1 MGSSMDFR
9 EKILMIDD
17 EPDKIFIF
25 STILQNKGFEV
36 ITSESGREGL
46 EIMTRIRP
54 DLILLDINMPDI
66 NGHTVREKLK
76 ERPSTRNV
84 PIVMFSSSDQLP
96 DKLASLR
103 NGADDYIT
111 KDVDHQELTAR
122 LEALIR
128 RYKESIGANP
138 LTKLP
143 GNYAI
148 EDDINF
154 RIAQNQ
160 KQKTPFAV
168 CYADLDNFKAY
179 NDKYGFK
186 SGDEAIQGTAR
197 IILDVIGE
205 LGAKEDFVG
214 HVGGDDFVFIVSRY
228 DRVEAICKTIIERL
242 DDFYPSLYDET
253 DRKAG
258 HIITKNRKDEIDQF
272 PLMSISI
279 AVVSNENRE
288 LSSMGQIAQI
298 AAEVKKAVKKKDG
311 SNYLIDKR
319 S

>member
-1 MGSSMDFR
+1 MSR

-36 ITSESGREGL
+36 LTAASGNEGIEL
-46 EIMTRIRP
+46 IQTAHP

-66 NGHTVREKLK
+66 SGHVVREKLK
-76 ERPSTRNV
+76 ERPFTRNV
-84 PIVMFSSSDQLP
+84 PVVMFSSSDQVT
-96 DKLASLR
+96 DKIRSLKT
-103 NGADDYIT
+103 GADDYIT
-111 KDVDHQELTAR
+111 KDVDHEELVAR

-128 RYKESIGANP
+128 RYKDSLGANP

-154 RIAQNQ
+154 RIKAGFE
-160 KQKTPFAV
+160 FAV

-186 SGDEAIQGTAR
+186 SGDEVIKKTAE
-197 IILDVIGE
+197 VITQAVSE
-205 LGAKEDFVG
+205 LGTKDDFIG
-214 HVGGDDFVFIVSRY
+214 HVGGDDFAFVISQR
-228 DRVEAICKTIIERL
+228 DKIDSICKNIIDTLNEI
-242 DDFYPSLYDET
+242 YPELYNEE
-253 DRKAG
+253 DRKKG
-258 HIITKNRKDEIDQF
+258 FIITKNRKDETDQF

-279 AVVSNENRE
+279 AVVSNENNK
-288 LSSMGQIAQI
+288 LTNVGQIAQI
-298 AAEVKKAVKKKDG
+298 ASEVKKMLKSKPG
-311 SNYLIDKR
+311 SNYWIDRR
-319 S
+319 SAVAGVN

>member
-1 MGSSMDFR
+1 MFR

-25 STILQNKGFEV
+25 TTILQSKGFEV
-36 ITSESGREGL
+36 ITAASGNEGIEQIRSEH
-46 EIMTRIRP
+46 P

-66 NGHTVREKLK
+66 NGHAVREKLK

-84 PIVMFSSSDQLP
+84 PIVMFSSSDQVS
-96 DKLASLR
+96 DKIQSLKS
-103 NGADDYIT
+103 GADDYIT
-111 KDVDHQELTAR
+111 KDVDHEELVAR

-128 RYKESIGANP
+128 RYKESLGANP

-154 RIAQNQ
+154 RIRSGDV
-160 KQKTPFAV
+160 FAV

-186 SGDEAIQGTAR
+186 AGD
-197 IILDVIGE
+197 DVIKKTAAVITETVSAMGT
-205 LGAKEDFVG
+205 KEDFIG
-214 HVGGDDFVFIVSRY
+214 HIGGDDFVFVLSAPESIDPV
-228 DRVEAICKTIIERL
+228 CQTIINKLNEL
-242 DDFYPSLYDET
+242 YPSMYSEE
-253 DRKAG
+253 DRRQG
-258 HIITKNRKDEIDQF
+258 FIVTKNRKDETDQF

-279 AVVSNENRE
+279 AVVSNENNK
-288 LSSMGQIAQI
+288 LTNVGQIAQI
-298 AAEVKKAVKKKDG
+298 AGEVKKALKTKPG
-311 SNYLIDKR
+311 SNYRIDRR
-319 S
+319 SSVSGVN

>member
-1 MGSSMDFR
+1 
-9 EKILMIDD
+9 MIDD

-36 ITSESGREGL
+36 ITAASGNEGIEL
-46 EIMTRIRP
+46 IQTVRP

-66 NGHTVREKLK
+66 SGHVVREKLK

-84 PIVMFSSSDQLP
+84 PVVMFSSSDQVS
-96 DKLASLR
+96 DKIRSLKT
-103 NGADDYIT
+103 GADDYIT
-111 KDVDHQELTAR
+111 KDVDHEELIAR

-128 RYKESIGANP
+128 RYKDSLGANP

-154 RIAQNQ
+154 RIKAGFE
-160 KQKTPFAV
+160 FAV

-186 SGDEAIQGTAR
+186 AGDEVIQKTAEVITRAVSDLGTK
-197 IILDVIGE
+197 D
-205 LGAKEDFVG
+205 DFIG
-214 HVGGDDFVFIVSRY
+214 HVGGDDFVFVISQK
-228 DRVEAICKTIIERL
+228 DKIDSICKNIIDMLNEV
-242 DDFYPSLYDET
+242 YPELYNEE
-253 DRKAG
+253 DRKKG
-258 HIITKNRKDEIDQF
+258 FIITKNRKDETDQF

-279 AVVSNENRE
+279 AVVSNENNK
-288 LSSMGQIAQI
+288 LSNVGQISQI
-298 AAEVKKAVKKKDG
+298 ASEVKKMLKSKPG
-311 SNYLIDKR
+311 SNFWIDR
-319 S
+319 RGAVAGVN